1 MATHMSRLF
10 WLLMV
15 VIGVGLVL
23 LMLNDSAG
31 NTFGV
36 ENYDFSRLIWL
47 GAFGALIGAGL
58 LRSGRALG
66 AMARNLGAWGII
78 VFVLIAGYQYRY
90 ELQDFASRVTA
101 GLVPGSP
108 LALGVDDGHATVTLD
123 KADNGHFEA
132 RITINGTPIRA
143 VVDTGATTT
152 VLTAED
158 ARAAGFDP
166 GTLNFTIPVS
176 TANGMARA
184 AGVKTDELAI
194 GGIVRKGMP
203 VMIAAPGALGQS
215 LLGMNFIGSLSGFD
229 VRGDRMVLRD

>member
-1 MATHMSRLF
+1 MNRLF

-15 VIGVGLVL
+15 LIGAGALL

-31 NTFGV
+31 STFGV
-36 ENYDFSRLIWL
+36 DNYDFSRLIWL
-47 GAFGALIGAGL
+47 GAFGTLIGAGL
-58 LRSGRALG
+58 LRSGRPLG
-66 AMARNLGAWGII
+66 DMARNLGTWAVI
-78 VFVLIAGYQYRY
+78 VLALIAGYQYRY
-90 ELQDFASRVTA
+90 ELQDVASRVTA

-108 LALGVDDGHATVTLD
+108 LALGVEDGHATVTLD

-132 RITINGTPIRA
+132 RILINGAPVRA
-143 VVDTGATTT
+143 VVDTGATSI

-158 ARAAGFDP
+158 AQAAGFNP
-166 GTLNFTIPVS
+166 ATLNFTIPVS

-184 AGVKTDELAI
+184 AAVKTDEVAI
-194 GGIVRKGMP
+194 GGIVRKDMA
-203 VMIAAPGALGQS
+203 VMIAAPGMLGQS